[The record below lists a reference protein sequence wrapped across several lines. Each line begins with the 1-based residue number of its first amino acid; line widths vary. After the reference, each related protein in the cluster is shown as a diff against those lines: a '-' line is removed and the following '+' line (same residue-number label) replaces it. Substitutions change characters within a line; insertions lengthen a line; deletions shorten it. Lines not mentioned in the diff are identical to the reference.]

1 MNSYTSNY
9 QHQTTKSPWL
19 DPTHSSQFSD
29 QFRLIEDIKIQP
41 EIQNGNPYFEPLEI
55 FKWIDKNKAVD
66 KFFKALAKFAPM
78 YPVVAYNGGIASWIS
93 PPPSGSCNVVW
104 IVMGRDKT
112 RKLRV
117 CGTNICFRPWV
128 TSATE
133 LSASD
138 FFEQYD
144 ELTTDREKEEL
155 FSKVFSIAYRQIGKE
170 YIRCVTRRC
179 EIFNT
184 MPIFITVLSATGSMA
199 QIAEAVIEGDSPSDF
214 SYEFTGEI

>member
-1 MNSYTSNY
+1 MNTSSK
-9 QHQTTKSPWL
+9 QRSRSGESPWL

-55 FKWIDKNKAVD
+55 FKWIHKNNGGDKL
-66 KFFKALAKFAPM
+66 FEALAKLAPM
-78 YPVVAYNGGIASWIS
+78 YPVLAYKGKVASWIS

-117 CGTNICFRPWV
+117 CGTNICFRPWI
-128 TSATE
+128 TSDAK
-133 LSASD
+133 LSAEE

-144 ELTTDREKEEL
+144 LSTTDRAKEEL
-155 FSKVFSIAYRQIGKE
+155 LSKVFSIAYKQIGKE
-170 YIRCVTRRC
+170 NICCVTRRC
-179 EIFNT
+179 DIYNT
-184 MPIFITVLSATGSMA
+184 MPIFITVLTSKGSIS
-199 QIAEAVIEGDSPSDF
+199 QVTEAVIQGYYPADF
-214 SYEFTGEI
+214 SYEFTGEIS

>member
-1 MNSYTSNY
+1 MNTSSK
-9 QHQTTKSPWL
+9 HRSRSGESPWL

-29 QFRLIEDIKIQP
+29 QFKLLEDIKQQP
-41 EIQNGNPYFEPLEI
+41 ELESWGPYFEPLKI
-55 FKWIDKNKAVD
+55 FKWIDKNKAVE
-66 KFFKALAKFAPM
+66 KFFKALATLAPM
-78 YPVVAYNGGIASWIS
+78 YPVVAYNGGVSSWIS

-128 TSATE
+128 VSATE
-133 LSASD
+133 LSDID
-138 FFEQYD
+138 FFERYD
-144 ELTTDREKEEL
+144 ETTTDREKEEL
-155 FSKVFSIAYRQIGKE
+155 FSKVFSIAYRKIGDE
-170 YIRCVTRRC
+170 FIRSVTRRC

-184 MPIFITVLSATGSMA
+184 MPIYITVLTPTGSMA
-199 QIAEAVIEGDSPSDF
+199 QIAEAVIEGDRPSDF